1 MSTLTATAAERI
13 LEGLSRAQQ
22 DAVVHGEGPLLIIAG
37 AGTGKT
43 TVLTRRIA
51 HLISSK
57 RARPEEV
64 LALTFTEKAAVE
76 MAERVDQLIPYGY
89 AETCIGTF
97 HAFGDRILR
106 ESALEVGLGPEF
118 RVLTR
123 PEQIIFLRERL
134 WRLPLRRF
142 RPLGDPT
149 RHLGALLGLVSRAK
163 DEDISPS
170 AYKAWAEA
178 RLVTAP
184 GGSGGRSASPSSMSG
199 APDSLRR
206 GADDAAAPDS
216 LRRAAEDV
224 AERHIELA
232 GFYEAYQQLLTE
244 AGAVDFGDQIC
255 RALALLR
262 ERPAVLATL
271 RARYRYILVDEFQ
284 DTNRAQLEMVRL
296 LAGGPGGRD
305 APPSSVSEEPDSLRR
320 RAEDPDRPNVTVVGD
335 DDQAIYRWRGA
346 AAGNL
351 IAFRNLYPGAREV
364 VLTDNHRST
373 QVILDAAGR
382 LISYNNPYRL
392 EAMAGIDKRLRSVR
406 ARGGPEDPAVRHVH
420 FDTVSAEADGVAALV
435 AERLRQGF
443 RPRDVAILV
452 RSNDDADPF
461 LRALNVRAI
470 PHRFTGSRGLY
481 SREEVRLLVCF
492 LRALANPDDSVSLF
506 YLAAS
511 EVYRVPEADLLRLNR
526 YAARKT
532 RPLMEVMRGLPTNEE
547 LAGVGGEARERIE
560 RLLAGLD
567 AAMEDVP
574 RRRTGEV
581 LYRFLQSSGFLARL
595 SREANAESEARVK
608 NVAKFFDAVKA
619 YGEVAEHDRVPA
631 FVAHLDLLRE
641 AGDDPAVA
649 EADPDED
656 AVSVLTV
663 HKAKG
668 LEFPV
673 VLLVSCVE
681 QKFPVKRRTDPLEL
695 PAELMEEGLG
705 GVDAHLHEERRL
717 FYVGMTRAKEELVL
731 TSAGDYG
738 TARIRKLSR
747 FVVEALDLPSPAP
760 APRKSLA
767 VEALAR
773 HQPAPEPRP
782 GVEGPMRE
790 DEVLHLSFR
799 QMDDYETC
807 PLKYKYVHRLRVP
820 LLVHHR
826 VVYGSAIHK
835 AVQELFRARL
845 QARPFGEDEVV
856 AAFRAAWVSEGFLSR
871 EHEEQRLAAGEAALR
886 RFHRE
891 EAASPLAPTGVEQEF
906 AFTVDRTRVVG
917 RYDLV
922 VERAGRVTILDF
934 KTGDVDDLKRAQQRA
949 IESLQLDIYALA
961 HLKNT
966 GRLPDWVELRFLE
979 SGLAGGKRPTM
990 DEAARTEARIR
1001 DIAGLIRRRD
1011 FSPRP
1016 SFMACG
1022 LCAFREI
1029 CPHTARGPEADV

>member
-13 LEGLSRAQQ
+13 LDGLSPAQQ
-22 DAVVHGEGPLLIIAG
+22 EAVVHGEGPLLIIAG

-89 AETCIGTF
+89 AETWIGTF

-134 WRLPLRRF
+134 WRLPLDRF

-163 DEDISPS
+163 DEDIAPA

-178 RLVTAP
+178 RLVTAQ
-184 GGSGGRSASPSSMSG
+184 
-199 APDSLRR
+199 
-206 GADDAAAPDS
+206 DDAA
-216 LRRAAEDV
+216 RDV
-224 AERHIELA
+224 AERHVELA
-232 GFYEAYQQLLTE
+232 GFYEAYQRLLAE

-262 ERPAVLATL
+262 ERPAVLAAL

-296 LAGGPGGRD
+296 LAG
-305 APPSSVSEEPDSLRR
+305 PD
-320 RAEDPDRPNVTVVGD
+320 EPNVTVVGD

-392 EAMAGIDKRLRSVR
+392 EAMAGIDKRLRSQ
-406 ARGGPEDPAVRHVH
+406 RGPGPAVRHVH

-443 RPRDVAILV
+443 RPRDVALLV

-481 SREEVRLLVCF
+481 AREEVRLLVCF

-511 EVYRVPEADLLRLNR
+511 EVYSVPEADLLRLNR
-526 YAARKT
+526 HAARKT
-532 RPLMEVMRGLPTNEE
+532 RPLMEIMRGLPANDE

-567 AAMEDVP
+567 AAAEDLP
-574 RRRTGEV
+574 RRRTGEL

-595 SREANAESEARVK
+595 SREADAESEARVK
-608 NVAKFFDAVKA
+608 NVAKFFDAVKG

-668 LEFPV
+668 LQFPV
-673 VLLVSCVE
+673 VFLVSCVE

-695 PAELMEEGLG
+695 PAELVEEGLG

-717 FYVGMTRAKEELVL
+717 FYVGMTRARDELVL

-738 TARIRKLSR
+738 TARVRKLSR
-747 FVVEALDLPSPAP
+747 FVVEALDLASPVP
-760 APRKSLA
+760 APRKSQAL
-767 VEALAR
+767 EALAR
-773 HQPAPEPRP
+773 HQPAPEPAP

-826 VVYGSAIHK
+826 VIYGSAIHK

-845 QARPFGEDEVV
+845 QGRPFGEDELV

-906 AFTVDRTRVVG
+906 VFTVERTRVVG

-934 KTGDVDDLKRAQQRA
+934 KTGDVDDLTRAQERA
-949 IESLQLDIYALA
+949 IESLQLDIYALS
-961 HLKNT
+961 HLKTT

-979 SGLAGGKRPTM
+979 SGIAGGKRPTM

-1001 DIAGLIRRRD
+1001 DIAGLIRGRD
-1011 FSPRP
+1011 FTPRP
-1016 SFMACG
+1016 SYMACG
-1022 LCAFREI
+1022 LCAFRDI
-1029 CPHTARGPEADV
+1029 CPHTARGPEESPS

>member
-1 MSTLTATAAERI
+1 MATVSVTAEDRV
-13 LEGLSRAQQ
+13 LDGLSGRQRE
-22 DAVVHGEGPLLIIAG
+22 AVLHGEGPLLIIAG

-89 AETCIGTF
+89 AETWIGTF

-106 ESALEVGLGPEF
+106 ESALEIGLGPEF

-134 WRLPLRRF
+134 WRLPLKRF

-170 AYKAWAEA
+170 AYRSWAEA
-178 RLVTAP
+178 RLVTAT
-184 GGSGGRSASPSSMSG
+184 
-199 APDSLRR
+199 
-206 GADDAAAPDS
+206 DDPARD
-216 LRRAAEDV
+216 L
-224 AERHIELA
+224 AERHVELA
-232 GFYEAYQQLLTE
+232 GFYEAYQQLLAE

-255 RALALLR
+255 RALSLLR
-262 ERPAVLATL
+262 QRPAVLAAL

-296 LAGGPGGRD
+296 LAGGSGGRGV
-305 APPSSVSEEPDSLRR
+305 PPSSVSEEPDSFRR
-320 RAEDPDRPNVTVVGD
+320 RAADPDRPNVTVVGD

-351 IAFRNLYPGAREV
+351 LAFRKLYPGAREV

-392 EAMAGIDKRLRSVR
+392 EAMAGIDKRLRSQRGFGPAR
-406 ARGGPEDPAVRHVH
+406 AEDPAVRHVH

-443 RPRDVAILV
+443 RPRDVALLV

-461 LRALNVRAI
+461 LRALNVRGI

-481 SREEVRLLVCF
+481 AREEVRLLVCF
-492 LRALANPDDSVSLF
+492 LRALANPDDSISLF

-547 LAGVGGEARERIE
+547 LSGIGGEARERIG

-567 AAMEDVP
+567 AAAEDLP

-595 SREANAESEARVK
+595 SREANAESEACVK

-649 EADPDED
+649 EADPDDD

-681 QKFPVKRRTDPLEL
+681 QKFPVKRRSDPLEL
-695 PAELMEEGLG
+695 PTELVEDGLG

-717 FYVGMTRAKEELVL
+717 FYVGMTRAKEELLL
-731 TSAGDYG
+731 TSAADYG

-747 FVVEALDLPSPAP
+747 FVVEALDLASPAP
-760 APRKSLA
+760 TPRKSQAL
-767 VEALAR
+767 EALGR
-773 HQPAPEPRP
+773 HQPAPEPSP
-782 GVEGPMRE
+782 GAEGPMRE

-799 QMDDYETC
+799 QIDDYETC

-845 QARPFGEDEVV
+845 QGRPFGEDELV

-871 EHEEQRLAAGEAALR
+871 EHEEQRLAAGEGALR

-906 AFTVDRTRVVG
+906 AFNVERTRVVG

-934 KTGDVDDLKRAQQRA
+934 KTGDVDDLKRAQERA
-949 IESLQLDIYALA
+949 RESLQLDIYALA

-979 SGLAGGKRPTM
+979 SGLVGGKRPTL
-990 DEAARTEARIR
+990 DEATRTETRIR
-1001 DIAGLIRRRD
+1001 DIAALIRRRD
-1011 FSPRP
+1011 FTPRP

-1029 CPHTARGPEADV
+1029 CPHTARGPETEREC

>member
-1 MSTLTATAAERI
+1 MSTLAATAAERI
-13 LEGLSRAQQ
+13 LDGLSSAQQ
-22 DAVVHGEGPLLIIAG
+22 EAVVHGEGPLLIIAG

-89 AETCIGTF
+89 TETWIGTF

-163 DEDISPS
+163 DEDVSPA

-178 RLVTAP
+178 RLLTA
-184 GGSGGRSASPSSMSG
+184 
-199 APDSLRR
+199 
-206 GADDAAAPDS
+206 ADDA
-216 LRRAAEDV
+216 RRDE
-224 AERHIELA
+224 AERHVELA
-232 GFYEAYQQLLTE
+232 GFYEAYQTLLAE
-244 AGAVDFGDQIC
+244 AAAVDFGDQIG

-262 ERPAVLATL
+262 ERPAVLAAL
-271 RARYRYILVDEFQ
+271 RARYRYVLVDEFQ

-296 LAGGPGGRD
+296 LAG
-305 APPSSVSEEPDSLRR
+305 
-320 RAEDPDRPNVTVVGD
+320 PDRPNVTVVGD

-392 EAMAGIDKRLRSVR
+392 EAMAGINKRLRSVR
-406 ARGGPEDPAVRHVH
+406 TRGGPGGAEHPLAQRASEGFTPERAEDLAVRHVH

-443 RPRDVAILV
+443 RPRDVALLV

-481 SREEVRLLVCF
+481 AREEVRLLVCF

-526 YAARKT
+526 HAARKS
-532 RPLMEVMRGLPTNEE
+532 RPLLEVMRGLPANEE
-547 LAGVGGEARERIE
+547 LAGVGGEARERIG

-567 AAMEDVP
+567 AAAEDLP

-595 SREANAESEARVK
+595 SREADAESEARVK

-619 YGEVAEHDRVPA
+619 YGEVAEHDRVPS

-673 VLLVSCVE
+673 VFLVSCVE
-681 QKFPVKRRTDPLEL
+681 QKFPLKRRRDPLEL
-695 PAELMEEGLG
+695 PAELVEDGLG

-717 FYVGMTRAKEELVL
+717 FYVGMTRAKEELLL

-760 APRKSLA
+760 APRKSQAL
-767 VEALAR
+767 EALAR
-773 HQPAPEPRP
+773 HQPAPEPPP
-782 GVEGPMRE
+782 GADGPMRE
-790 DEVLHLSFR
+790 GEVLHLSFR
-799 QMDDYETC
+799 QIDDYETC

-845 QARPFGEDEVV
+845 QDRAFGEDDLV

-891 EAASPLAPTGVEQEF
+891 EAANPLVPTGVEQEF
-906 AFTVDRTRVVG
+906 AFTVERTRVVG

-934 KTGDVDDLKRAQQRA
+934 KTGDVDDLERAQGRA
-949 IESLQLDIYALA
+949 HESLQLDIYALA
-961 HLKNT
+961 HLRHA

-990 DEAARTEARIR
+990 DEATRTEARIR
-1001 DIAGLIRRRD
+1001 GIAALIRRRD
-1011 FSPRP
+1011 FTPRP
-1016 SFMACG
+1016 SYMACG
-1022 LCAFREI
+1022 LCAFRDI
-1029 CPHTARGPEADV
+1029 CPHTARGPEENP

>member
-13 LEGLSRAQQ
+13 LEGLSPAQQ
-22 DAVVHGEGPLLIIAG
+22 DAVVHGDGPLLIIAG

-163 DEDISPS
+163 DEDISPP

-184 GGSGGRSASPSSMSG
+184 DPAS
-199 APDSLRR
+199 R
-206 GADDAAAPDS
+206 
-216 LRRAAEDV
+216 DV
-224 AERHIELA
+224 GERHVELA
-232 GFYEAYQQLLTE
+232 GFYEAYQQLLAE

-262 ERPAVLATL
+262 ERSSVLAAL
-271 RARYRYILVDEFQ
+271 RRRYRYILVDEFQ

-296 LAGGPGGRD
+296 LAG
-305 APPSSVSEEPDSLRR
+305 
-320 RAEDPDRPNVTVVGD
+320 PDRPNVTVVGD

-392 EAMAGIDKRLRSVR
+392 EAMAGIDKRLRSQ
-406 ARGGPEDPAVRHVH
+406 RGPGLAVRHVH

-481 SREEVRLLVCF
+481 AREEVRLLVCF

-532 RPLMEVMRGLPTNEE
+532 RPLVEVMRGLPANTE

-567 AAMEDVP
+567 AAIEDVP
-574 RRRTGEV
+574 KRRTGEV
-581 LYRFLQSSGFLARL
+581 LYRFLQSSGILARL
-595 SREANAESEARVK
+595 SREASAESEARVK

-649 EADPDED
+649 EADPDDD

-668 LEFPV
+668 LEFPAV
-673 VLLVSCVE
+673 FLVSCVE

-695 PAELMEEGLG
+695 PAELVEEGLG

-767 VEALAR
+767 LEALAR
-773 HQPAPEPRP
+773 HQPAPEPKP

-845 QARPFGEDEVV
+845 QARPFGEDELV

-891 EAASPLAPTGVEQEF
+891 EAARPLAPTGVEQEF

-934 KTGDVDDLKRAQQRA
+934 KTGDVDDLTRAQQRA

-961 HLKNT
+961 HLKST

-990 DEAARTEARIR
+990 DEAVRTEARIR
-1001 DIAGLIRRRD
+1001 DIAALIRGRD

-1029 CPHTARGPEADV
+1029 CPHTARGPEADTR